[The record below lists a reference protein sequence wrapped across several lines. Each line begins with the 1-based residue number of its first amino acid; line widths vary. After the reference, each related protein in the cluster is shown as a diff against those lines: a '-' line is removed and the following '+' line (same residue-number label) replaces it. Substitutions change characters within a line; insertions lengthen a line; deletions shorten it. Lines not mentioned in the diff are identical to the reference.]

1 MLEPDRGAEQ
11 LGADAPPTPASPPAD
26 PPTSGPHKAEPVTR
40 DAIELSDDQM
50 LEALALGNVVIAYD
64 ADDPPPALVQLQED
78 TAGPFDAELA
88 AAGQAVILARRPGVG
103 GVVALAWRRK
113 LEADRAGRPE
123 AARVRRGLPRPGA

>member
-1 MLEPDRGAEQ
+1 M
-11 LGADAPPTPASPPAD
+11 
-26 PPTSGPHKAEPVTR
+26 
-40 DAIELSDDQM
+40 
-50 LEALALGNVVIAYD
+50 IAYD

-113 LEADRAGRPE
+113 LATDAPADPKLHEFVEAYLGQ
-123 AARVRRGLPRPGA
+123 GA